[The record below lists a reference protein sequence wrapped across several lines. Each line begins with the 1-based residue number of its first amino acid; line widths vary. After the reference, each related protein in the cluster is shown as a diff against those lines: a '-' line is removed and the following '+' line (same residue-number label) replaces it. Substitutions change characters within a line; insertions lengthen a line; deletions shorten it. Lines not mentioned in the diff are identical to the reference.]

1 MSDSYAF
8 HHREGQVLD
17 AIWVTETQHEQAQ
30 DFVRAFGSTIAEW
43 VPIVELAI
51 LGMESVWN
59 ACPWIQTTKSTY
71 NIQLMLD
78 HLDAL
83 RFGFISGYPFFCR
96 KLPVFPVISF
106 HMYPDDMRQE
116 LAEELDREEL
126 AEVLDHGLG
135 PGQRSIHFD

>member
-1 MSDSYAF
+1 MGVGF
-8 HHREGQVLD
+8 IHCHHPEGQRLD
-17 AIWVTETQHEQAQ
+17 ALWVTEPQHEQAQ
-30 DFVRAFGSTIAEW
+30 DFVCHFGSTIAQW

-51 LGMESVWN
+51 KGMESVWN
-59 ACPWIQTTKSTY
+59 ACPWIQTTKSAY

-106 HMYPDDMRQE
+106 HKYPDDIRLE
-116 LAEELDREEL
+116 LEEELDL
-126 AEVLDHGLG
+126 QILG
-135 PGQRSIHFD
+135 VMD